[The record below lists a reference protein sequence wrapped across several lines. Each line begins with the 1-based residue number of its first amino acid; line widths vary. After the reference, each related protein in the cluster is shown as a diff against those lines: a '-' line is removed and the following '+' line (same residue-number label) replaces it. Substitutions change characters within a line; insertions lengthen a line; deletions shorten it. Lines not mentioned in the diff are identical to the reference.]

1 MKAVIQRVKE
11 AAVDVDGKTVGKIG
25 RGFMIL
31 FGAEKGDTEAD
42 AVLLAEKIVKLR
54 IFSDENGK
62 MNLSLSDV
70 GGEVLAVSN
79 FTLCADYRHG
89 NRPDY
94 MMAEAPDRANELYEY
109 FKKLIAARLGEDK
122 VQSGIFGADMAVS
135 LVNDGPVTIVM
146 EAEMLKKPKNG

>member
-94 MMAEAPDRANELYEY
+94 MMAEAPERANELYEY